1 MLTPLHAF
9 ILVHLFIVHQN
20 QIVLE
25 LKCVSILQFRTTVSS
40 PSVTPGEYEPTN
52 LTLKH
57 PCSNHYPLDL
67 YRASISFGNEGRKR
81 RTERETAEDEATDL
95 LDKDKGEDRIELSII
110 LPESEETVANIFS
123 MLGKPDEDPHW
134 ADVWHGGIA
143 LNEYLVSSSTDGG
156 GVGGSLVRG
165 SGFRD
170 WVAELV

>member
-1 MLTPLHAF
+1 M
-9 ILVHLFIVHQN
+9 
-20 QIVLE
+20 
-25 LKCVSILQFRTTVSS
+25 
-40 PSVTPGEYEPTN
+40 
-52 LTLKH
+52 
-57 PCSNHYPLDL
+57 DL

-165 SGFRD
+165 KRVLGLLRSWFNGRFMRHGRSEESDDDGQRAICVLLRD
-170 WVAELV
+170 SECDCEWFASVARALDEDASRRRVDADGRQFVR